1 MSDGGGGQQTATK
14 EPWAEAAPWL
24 KQNIAQGQN
33 LQAHYQQNPFNQLQ
47 QTGYQNLF
55 SDLDSFRNQMAPGLM
70 QFANQAMNGGY
81 QRPQYSRPGVAGY
94 GGGAPQAVTPQAA
107 APQTATPQTVE
118 DLYRTYL
125 GREPEAAGRE
135 YWQGKFGDTLDAAEM
150 NEFRKAAQPELM
162 LRGPAGPFNMAEPK
176 QSQGGGLLG
185 FGKTSPVSQ
194 SYGLLDFNALNPYNG
209 ALKPA
214 EITQPTQQTVEEA
227 VRAELERRQ
236 KEAANQYDR
245 FA

>member
-24 KQNIAQGQN
+24 KQNIQTGQN
-33 LQAHYQQNPFNQLQ
+33 LQQYYQQNPFNQLQ

-70 QFANQAMNGGY
+70 QFANQAMNSSY
-81 QRPQYSRPGVAGY
+81 QRPQYSRPGAAGY
-94 GGGAPQAVTPQAA
+94 GQQQAQQQAA
-107 APQTATPQTVE
+107 QTGQFSV
-118 DLYRTYL
+118 
-125 GREPEAAGRE
+125 
-135 YWQGKFGDTLDAAEM
+135 
-150 NEFRKAAQPELM
+150 
-162 LRGPAGPFNMAEPK
+162 AEPQQQK
-176 QSQGGGLLG
+176 QYGGLLG

-194 SYGLLDFNALNPYNG
+194 SYGLLDFQAMNPYNG

>member
-24 KQNIAQGQN
+24 KQNIQTGQN
-33 LQAHYQQNPFNQLQ
+33 LQQYYQQNPFNQLQ

-70 QFANQAMNGGY
+70 QFANQAMNGGGY
-81 QRPQYSRPGVAGY
+81 QRPQYSRPGMAGY
-94 GGGAPQAVTPQAA
+94 GPRQQPQQPQ
-107 APQTATPQTVE
+107 QQ
-118 DLYRTYL
+118 
-125 GREPEAAGRE
+125 
-135 YWQGKFGDTLDAAEM
+135 
-150 NEFRKAAQPELM
+150 
-162 LRGPAGPFNMAEPK
+162 AGPFSVAEPQQQK
-176 QSQGGGLLG
+176 QYGGLLG